1 MINDLAHVSE
11 VLANML
17 PINSVKRVLNA
28 AFEEVDVQKLSL
40 SLKSARTGKE
50 WRVDGN
56 VDVGECLG
64 DEVCMVLI

>member
-50 WRVDGN
+50 
-56 VDVGECLG
+56 
-64 DEVCMVLI
+64 